1 MNKTPVEV
9 KEPEN
14 ETTVVETKVEEPKEE
29 NDKEKADDEE
39 TSKGEESKAE
49 ETTTEEA
56 QTEESKT
63 EEATPVVPTPEPE
76 EPTPEA
82 ATPEE
87 AKPEAA
93 TPEEAKPEETTADN
107 NDVKPPS
114 AKKAKS
120 DSKEGPMGELRP
132 SDVLAGNY
140 RKRAGNYLFK
150 KMLREIAPDV
160 GKVEMRILVAK
171 IFDGIAGQEPPG
183 RFIREGG
190 DALLSRAQTNQKIAR
205 ALREVKE
212 RSEKDPND
220 KSAEKPK
227 KPKAVSVEKEEM
239 VGEIR
244 SSDVLTGNYRKRPG
258 NFLYKKLLRENAP
271 SVATEEM
278 RAVVTRVIE
287 GIYGQEPPG
296 RFIREGGG
304 GLLTRGQVH
313 QKVARALR
321 EVVERT
327 KEGAKIEGGE
337 AKVVVKK
344 KATPS
349 EKQEPMGEVRPSDV
363 LTGNYRKR
371 AGNALYKKLLREHAP
386 AVGKEEMGLV
396 VSKVIDGIGGQEP
409 PGRFIREGGGA
420 LLTRGQVR
428 QKVARALRE
437 VVERTKNPNKDK
449 EEREARKEA
458 AAKKAAIESEAKG
471 EPVVKADDK
480 EETKEEP
487 AAKEE
492 VPKDDDSKVVEAEK
506 KEEEVVS
513 KDDAKME
520 ETKEEE
526 EPEKKEEPAE
536 KEEEEK
542 KESPAAAL
550 AEKKDSKKEEPEK
563 KEDKKPN
570 KEEAKEEEAKEE
582 PKTRKTRR
590 QETKEEE
597 PKPAKRTRKR

>member
-1 MNKTPVEV
+1 MVETNSKEVKAEEV
-9 KEPEN
+9 KEPEP
-14 ETTVVETKVEEPKEE
+14 ESKEEEAKVEEPVSE
-29 NDKEKADDEE
+29 DKK
-39 TSKGEESKAE
+39 
-49 ETTTEEA
+49 
-56 QTEESKT
+56 
-63 EEATPVVPTPEPE
+63 
-76 EPTPEA
+76 
-82 ATPEE
+82 
-87 AKPEAA
+87 
-93 TPEEAKPEETTADN
+93 EEAKPEEAEKPAEDAATKPDESKDFVATTDAADV
-107 NDVKPPS
+107 VKPEEPKTGEVPTTDPAAPPPP
-114 AKKAKS
+114 AKKPKS
-120 DSKEGPMGELRP
+120 ESKEGPMGDLRP

-140 RKRAGNYLFK
+140 RKRAGNFLFK
-150 KMLREIAPDV
+150 KMLRDVAPDV
-160 GKVEMRILVAK
+160 GKIEMRLLVAK
-171 IFDGIAGQEPPG
+171 IFDGIASQEPGG

-227 KPKAVSVEKEEM
+227 KPKAVAAEKEEP

-244 SSDVLTGNYRKRPG
+244 PTDVLTGNYRKRPG
-258 NFLYKKLLRENAP
+258 NYLYKKLLRDNAP

-287 GIYGQEPPG
+287 GIYGQEPSG

-327 KEGAKIEGGE
+327 KEGAKTDGE

-344 KATPS
+344 KTTSS
-349 EKQEPMGEVRPSDV
+349 EKQEPMGEVRPTDV

-371 AGNALYKKLLREHAP
+371 AGNALYKKLLRDNAP

-396 VSKVIDGIGGQEP
+396 VSRVIEGINGQEP

-449 EEREARKEA
+449 EEREARKLA
-458 AAKKAAIESEAKG
+458 AAQKATLEAEAKG
-471 EPVVKADDK
+471 ETVVKPDEKKDDPMVVDEPVVANTDEVK
-480 EETKEEP
+480 EETKEEAKVEEEP
-487 AAKEE
+487 ITKKDEAKEE
-492 VPKDDDSKVVEAEK
+492 PAAAV
-506 KEEEVVS
+506 
-513 KDDAKME
+513 
-520 ETKEEE
+520 EEE
-526 EPEKKEEPAE
+526 EPEK
-536 KEEEEK
+536 EEEK
-542 KESPAAAL
+542 KEPAAKKGAKK
-550 AEKKDSKKEEPEK
+550 AAAVVEKKDDKKSKKEEK
-563 KEDKKPN
+563 
-570 KEEAKEEEAKEE
+570 KEE

-590 QETKEEE
+590 QEAPKEDVVEA
-597 PKPAKRTRKR
+597 KPAKRTRKK